1 MLYLTLIP
9 AALMSLAIVRFWYWL
24 RRLGYAGEV
33 VGRAPNMLALDG
45 VSLLMA
51 ALSGYWS
58 LHGWFGVTLPILQD
72 GPMADW
78 QVTFMAIVTSV
89 ACCVVAYVNAGER
102 FTHPSL
108 AGMREAALRTLAALR
123 IIDALELAR
132 LVENGQAYAVN
143 EKGQPSKSRIIDVKE
158 IRK

>member
-1 MLYLTLIP
+1 
-9 AALMSLAIVRFWYWL
+9 
-24 RRLGYAGEV
+24 
-33 VGRAPNMLALDG
+33 MLALDG

-58 LHGWFGVTLPILQD
+58 LHGWFGVTLPLLQD

-78 QVTFMAIVTSV
+78 QVTFLAIVTSV
-89 ACCVVAYVNAGER
+89 ACCVVAYFNAGER
-102 FTHPSL
+102 FIHPSL

-123 IIDALELAR
+123 IIDAVELAR
-132 LVENGQAYAVN
+132 LVENGQAYATH
-143 EKGQPSKSRIIDVKE
+143 EKGQPGKGRIIDVKE

>member
-9 AALMSLAIVRFWYWL
+9 ATLMSLAIVRFWYWL

-78 QVTFMAIVTSV
+78 QVSFLAIVTSV
-89 ACCVVAYVNAGER
+89 ACCVVAYFNAGER
-102 FTHPSL
+102 FIHPSL

-123 IIDALELAR
+123 IIGAVELAR
-132 LVENGQAYAVN
+132 LVENGQAYARH
-143 EKGQPSKSRIIDVKE
+143 EKGQPGKDHIIDVKE

>member
-24 RRLGYAGEV
+24 HRLGYTGEV

-58 LHGWFGVTLPILQD
+58 LHGWFGLTLPLLQD

-78 QVTFMAIVTSV
+78 QVAFLAIVTSV
-89 ACCVVAYVNAGER
+89 GCCVVAYFNAGER

-123 IIDALELAR
+123 IIDAVELAR
-132 LVENGQAYAVN
+132 LVENGQAYATDGKSQPD
-143 EKGQPSKSRIIDVKE
+143 KGRIIDVKE

>member
-1 MLYLTLIP
+1 MLYLTLLP
-9 AALMSLAIVRFWYWL
+9 AVLMSLAIVRFWYWL

-33 VGRAPNMLALDG
+33 VGHVPNMLALDG

-51 ALSGYWS
+51 ALSAYWS

-72 GPMADW
+72 DPMADW
-78 QVTFMAIVTSV
+78 QVTFMAIVSTC
-89 ACCVVAYVNAGER
+89 ACCVVAYFNAGQR
-102 FTHPSL
+102 FVHPSM

-123 IIDALELAR
+123 IIDAVELGR
-132 LVENGQAYAVN
+132 LVE
-143 EKGQPSKSRIIDVKE
+143 KGQRYANDPARKGHIIDAEE